1 MLAVDPILPVMPRQ
15 VVIDGNNLLYAMREH
30 APIPNVGRETM
41 VRIIERWA
49 KTHEEEVTLVFDGP
63 KPDKGMAQQLSGAG
77 LDVRFSAPRT
87 ADDVIVDLIHST
99 KDASALRVVS
109 ADTAIVYEASA
120 RRCRHTAPIAF
131 IAELFPPERAA
142 SHPAAKADPP
152 QVDKPDQVTSDEAK
166 EMLDLFDEDD
176 GPAFDGFDAMRF

>member
-1 MLAVDPILPVMPRQ
+1 M
-15 VVIDGNNLLYAMREH
+15 
-30 APIPNVGRETM
+30 
-41 VRIIERWA
+41 
-49 KTHEEEVTLVFDGP
+49 
-63 KPDKGMAQQLSGAG
+63 
-77 LDVRFSAPRT
+77 
-87 ADDVIVDLIHST
+87 IVDLIHST

-120 RRCRHTAPIAF
+120 RALSAHRADCLHRRAV
-131 IAELFPPERAA
+131 PPERAA